1 MLVPRWKGLT
11 RMSDAPLASEDS
23 VDIVGP
29 QVQRS
34 EEILTA
40 DALDFVADMHR
51 QFHARR
57 AELLRRRKARRE
69 EIARTGTLDFL
80 SDTAEIRAAE

>member
-1 MLVPRWKGLT
+1 
-11 RMSDAPLASEDS
+11 MSDAPLASEDS

-57 AELLRRRKARRE
+57 AELLRRRKAR
-69 EIARTGTLDFL
+69 
-80 SDTAEIRAAE
+80 